1 MAFIELV
8 PFMLGGFLPSLLWLH
23 FYLRKDIHPEPKRR
37 LIETFLLG
45 MLLAPLA
52 VAAQWLFVSVVG
64 SSDSSGFFLWGAF
77 AEEVVKLLAVYYLV
91 IHIPEF
97 DEPVDAM
104 IYLITGALGFAAVEN
119 ILVIYKNIPD
129 GISLTVQI
137 LALRT
142 IGATLLHALSSAIVG
157 YFLALAWFHEP
168 HRSKLIWFGVVCATV
183 FHFSFNIL
191 LLNFSALQGIVSSSI
206 VLLLMMALISILFS
220 KLQSRSNTKL
230 VSLASQRSGPK
241 GGLSTVTLR

>member
-1 MAFIELV
+1 MAFRIV
-8 PFMLGGFLPSLLWLH
+8 VMLGGFLPSLLWLH
-23 FYLRKDIHPEPKRR
+23 FYLRKDLHPEPKRR
-37 LIETFLLG
+37 LIETFMLG

-52 VAAQWLFVSVVG
+52 IAAQWLFAYVGAWLAPGADIANSSV
-64 SSDSSGFFLWGAF
+64 FFFWAAF
-77 AEEVVKLLAVYYLV
+77 SEEVVKLLAVYYLV

-142 IGATLLHALSSAIVG
+142 IGATLLHALSSALVG
-157 YFLALAWFHEP
+157 YFLALSWFHEP
-168 HRSKLIWFGVVCATV
+168 HRRKLLWFGIACATL
-183 FHFSFNIL
+183 FHFSFNVL
-191 LLNFSALQGIVSSSI
+191 LLNLPMIAGWLSSSAI
-206 VLLLMMALISILFS
+206 LLAMTIFISILFV
-220 KLQSRSNTKL
+220 KLRERSN
-230 VSLASQRSGPK
+230 SH
-241 GGLSTVTLR
+241 LSTAKH